1 MDIPLGFF
9 SKAILHFYG
18 SGSFFGAEDEMYFL
32 PMLTFHR
39 LPFILSKDRGMDA
52 GKKISDDSFAV
63 KSPYLARM
71 SAFFYSIHRIFRV

>member
-1 MDIPLGFF
+1 
-9 SKAILHFYG
+9 
-18 SGSFFGAEDEMYFL
+18 MYFL